1 MGDDIRSHTCKISPC
16 LIDVLFMDTDRQ
28 IPFLIDA
35 VVGTADLGQQHFVV
49 FLSVFIQPV
58 LFHGQK
64 QGCFKL
70 FFIDPPII

>member
-35 VVGTADLGQQHFVV
+35 VVGAADLG
-49 FLSVFIQPV
+49 
-58 LFHGQK
+58 
-64 QGCFKL
+64 
-70 FFIDPPII
+70 

>member
-1 MGDDIRSHTCKISPC
+1 MGDDIRSHTRKIGSC

-35 VVGTADLGQQHFVV
+35 VVGAADLGQQHFVV

-58 LFHGQK
+58 LFHWQK